1 MTTTTTAKP
10 YDFDED
16 SNYWISHL
24 KIMKSAAGYYIGRD
38 CYAED
43 EPLLLMPFDR
53 DSNYFGTAMGWK
65 CGDRCGSKG
74 YRFCIGT
81 SYSGLVWWKLYCR
94 WH

>member
-16 SNYWISHL
+16 SNHWISHL
-24 KIMKSAAGYYIGRD
+24 KVMKSAAGYYIGRD

-53 DSNYFGTAMGWK
+53 DSNYFSTAEAAQK
-65 CGDRCGSKG
+65 ELD
-74 YRFCIGT
+74 YLLET
-81 SYSGLVWWKLYCR
+81 DQVDLHYC
-94 WH
+94 

>member
-1 MTTTTTAKP
+1 MTTTTTVKP

-53 DSNYFGTAMGWK
+53 DSNYFKTAEAAQK
-65 CGDRCGSKG
+65 ELD
-74 YRFCIGT
+74 YLLET
-81 SYSGLVWWKLYCR
+81 DQVDLHYC
-94 WH
+94 

>member
-24 KIMKSAAGYYIGRD
+24 KVMKSAAGYYIGRD

-53 DSNYFGTAMGWK
+53 DSNYFSTAEAAQNEL
-65 CGDRCGSKG
+65 D
-74 YRFCIGT
+74 YLLET
-81 SYSGLVWWKLYCR
+81 DQVDLHYC
-94 WH
+94 

>member
-1 MTTTTTAKP
+1 MTTTTTKKP

-16 SNYWISHL
+16 SKYWISHL

-53 DSNYFGTAMGWK
+53 DSNYFKTAEAAQNEL
-65 CGDRCGSKG
+65 D
-74 YRFCIGT
+74 YLLET
-81 SYSGLVWWKLYCR
+81 DQVDLHYC
-94 WH
+94 

>member
-24 KIMKSAAGYYIGRD
+24 KVMKSAAGYYIGRD

-53 DSNYFGTAMGWK
+53 DSNYFKTAEAAQNEL
-65 CGDRCGSKG
+65 D
-74 YRFCIGT
+74 YLLET
-81 SYSGLVWWKLYCR
+81 DQVDLHYC
-94 WH
+94 